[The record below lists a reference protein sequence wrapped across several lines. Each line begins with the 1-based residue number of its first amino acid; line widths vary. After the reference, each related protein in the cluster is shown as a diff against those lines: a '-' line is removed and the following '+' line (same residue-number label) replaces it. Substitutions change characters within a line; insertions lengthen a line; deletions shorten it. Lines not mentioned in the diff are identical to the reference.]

1 MELRWLGAGL
11 VMAGSVCAG
20 FWYRMRYLERLA
32 NLRECQRALSV
43 LQGEIRYG
51 RTPLPEACYE
61 VGKRVGGACCLFF
74 RRVAE
79 QLQEGACSVGQVWKE
94 ATEEI
99 FSSSQMKPEDREEW
113 KRIGNTLGYLD
124 VELQLRT
131 MDLYYQR
138 LQSSIAQADAE
149 RSNRTR
155 MYPLLGTFG
164 GVLICLVLI

>member
-1 MELRWLGAGL
+1 M

-20 FWYRMRYLERLA
+20 LWYRLRYLERLA
-32 NLRECQRALSV
+32 NLRECQRAISI

-51 RTPLPEACYE
+51 RTPLPEACHE
-61 VGKRVGGACCLFF
+61 VERRVCGVSRLFF

-79 QLQEGACSVGQVWKE
+79 RLKEGACSVGQVWNE
-94 ATEEI
+94 TTEDV
-99 FSSSQMKPEDREEW
+99 FSSAQMRSEDREEW
-113 KRIGNTLGYLD
+113 RRLGNTLGYLD
-124 VELQLRT
+124 VEMQLRT
-131 MDLYYQR
+131 MDMYLQR
-138 LQSSIAQADAE
+138 LQTSIAQADAE